1 MSSSTQL
8 TTSSSASPDRN
19 GTCRRGSRLKRDVTI
34 AQARADVADAARAL
48 ATADSKTFGRLHTT
62 VTTLRDKQLG
72 DGRPALLLLW
82 AAVGIVLIVA
92 CANIVNLLVARNVA
106 RTRETSIR
114 QALGASR
121 GQLVVQGLI
130 ESGLLAA
137 GGVGGGVVIAQVA
150 AAALTRVDPETF
162 PRLHDVHVDSLVL
175 AFAIGLGLLT
185 TVATGIAP
193 SIQAANVSPP
203 RAMTN
208 APTRRHR
215 RLQQLLCVAQLGAA
229 VAISSEPISASRRIT
244 SSPRRS
250 TRHSGAHTRPM
261 RSPEQCCASSTRCS
275 RFPASARSVRARAS
289 RRIQA
294 AS

>member
-1 MSSSTQL
+1 M
-8 TTSSSASPDRN
+8 TTR
-19 GTCRRGSRLKRDVTI
+19 
-34 AQARADVADAARAL
+34 
-48 ATADSKTFGRLHTT
+48 
-62 VTTLRDKQLG
+62 RDKQLG
-72 DGRPALLLLW
+72 DGRPVLLLLW

-150 AAALTRVDPETF
+150 ATALTRVDPETF
-162 PRLHDVHVDSLVL
+162 PRLHDVHFDSLVL
-175 AFAIGLGLLT
+175 AFAIGLGVLT
-185 TVATGIAP
+185 TMATGIAP

-229 VAISSEPISASRRIT
+229 IVLLVAAMLLGRSLVDLLGTDLGVTSDHVLTASINTAFGRPHSADEIAGTMLRVIDEVQQIPGVRAVGAGTSLPPDTSRIMMSLRRKGDDVDYVASAVACTPGYFQALGIRAG
-244 SSPRRS
+244 SSPTRTIRS
-250 TRHSGAHTRPM
+250 TLR
-261 RSPEQCCASSTRCS
+261 
-275 RFPASARSVRARAS
+275 
-289 RRIQA
+289 
-294 AS
+294 

>member
-1 MSSSTQL
+1 M
-8 TTSSSASPDRN
+8 
-19 GTCRRGSRLKRDVTI
+19 
-34 AQARADVADAARAL
+34 
-48 ATADSKTFGRLHTT
+48 
-62 VTTLRDKQLG
+62 TTLRDKQLG
-72 DGRPALLLLW
+72 DGRPVLLLLW

-137 GGVGGGVVIAQVA
+137 GGVGGGVVIAHVA
-150 AAALTRVDPETF
+150 AAALTRVD
-162 PRLHDVHVDSLVL
+162 SLVR
-175 AFAIGLGLLT
+175 AFAIGLGVLT
-185 TVATGIAP
+185 TMATGIAP

-229 VAISSEPISASRRIT
+229 IVLLVAAMLLGRSLVDLLGTDLGVTSDHVLTASINTAFGRPHSADEIAGTMLRVIDEVQQIPGVRAVGAGTSLPPDTSRIMMSLRRKGDDVDYVASAVACTPGYFQALGIRAG
-244 SSPRRS
+244 SSPTRTIRS
-250 TRHSGAHTRPM
+250 TLRW
-261 RSPEQCCASSTRCS
+261 SS
-275 RFPASARSVRARAS
+275 
-289 RRIQA
+289 
-294 AS
+294 